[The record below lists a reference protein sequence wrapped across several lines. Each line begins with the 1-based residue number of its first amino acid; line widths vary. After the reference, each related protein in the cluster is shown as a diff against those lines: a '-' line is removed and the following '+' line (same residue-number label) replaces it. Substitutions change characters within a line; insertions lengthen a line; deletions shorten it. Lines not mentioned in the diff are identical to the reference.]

1 MVNRIE
7 WQQVKADMLV
17 QTKLKIA
24 RGELSP
30 MGLMAAQS
38 LLKQLEDE
46 RRLDEYIDGGAT
58 W

>member
-38 LLKQLEDE
+38 LLKQREDE
-46 RRLDEYIDGGAT
+46 RASQAGKGGGK
-58 W
+58 